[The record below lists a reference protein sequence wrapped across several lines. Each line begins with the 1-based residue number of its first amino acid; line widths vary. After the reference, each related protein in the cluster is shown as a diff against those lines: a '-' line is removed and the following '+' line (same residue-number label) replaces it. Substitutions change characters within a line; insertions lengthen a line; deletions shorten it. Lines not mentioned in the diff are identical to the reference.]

1 MKKIILLSLL
11 LIGIGNATE
20 YQIVHLKKGGSLN
33 VREVPVVTSRT
44 TVGRIPAYATGIKI
58 RRCKYNR
65 DGNKWCYISY
75 PMGGSH
81 IEGWVSRRFLAP
93 MKRSRTSTRHIQNFL
108 QNFYMADEENFLD
121 KLQSFYK
128 FPMQQYL
135 WKRNVSFLQLRSK
148 KVRFY
153 KKWGKRDYRM
163 TSMKILKRRHNYI
176 DVKTTVRW
184 KMKGH
189 KDFQEGKDVQKVRL
203 IPSRNSFKVLA
214 LKNLSHYVKPKPVV
228 LEEKNETIV
237 TKIVKSEEE
246 KSTPILPQK
255 KAIKGKLQY
264 YIQVASFFK
273 PIRSSYLNNI
283 RKHGFAY
290 VIQRV
295 QITEKSLIRRVLIG
309 PFETTAKAK
318 HSLGAVRATISKNA
332 YLKTLS
338 L

>member
-58 RRCKYNR
+58 QRCKYNR

-81 IEGWVSRRFLAP
+81 IEGWVNRRFLSP
-93 MKRSRTSTRHIQNFL
+93 VKSSSHSKRHIQNFL

-121 KLQSFYK
+121 KLQVFYK

-135 WKRNVSFLQLRSK
+135 WKKNVSFLQLRSK

-153 KKWGKRDYRM
+153 KKWGKRNYHM
-163 TSMKILKRRHNYI
+163 TYMKILKRRSNYI

-184 KMKGH
+184 KMKGRD
-189 KDFQEGKDVQKVRL
+189 DFQEGKDVQKVRL
-203 IPSRNSFKVLA
+203 IPTKNSFKVLA
-214 LKNLSHYVKPKPVV
+214 LKNLSHYVKPKPVEV
-228 LEEKNETIV
+228 EEKNET
-237 TKIVKSEEE
+237 KEVKELKDEILLPALVE
-246 KSTPILPQK
+246 KTPV
-255 KAIKGKLQY
+255 KGKIQY

-273 PIRSSYLNNI
+273 PINSRYLRNI
-283 RKHGFAY
+283 TKNGFHY
-290 VIQRV
+290 VIQKV
-295 QITEKSLIRRVLIG
+295 KPTEKTTIQRVLIG
-309 PFETTAKAK
+309 PFETPQKAKA
-318 HSLGAVRATISKNA
+318 SLGTVRATISKNA
-332 YLKTLS
+332 YLKTLA

>member
-58 RRCKYNR
+58 QRCKYNR

-93 MKRSRTSTRHIQNFL
+93 MKSSRTSTRHIQNFL

-128 FPMQQYL
+128 FPMQQYM

-163 TSMKILKRRHNYI
+163 TYMKILKRRHNYI
-176 DVKTTVRW
+176 DVQTTVRW

-189 KDFQEGKDVQKVRL
+189 NEVQEGKDVQKVRL
-203 IPSRNSFKVLA
+203 VPSRNSFKVLA

-228 LEEKNETIV
+228 VEEKNETEV
-237 TKIVKSEEE
+237 ADEVVA
-246 KSTPILPQK
+246 PILVENRPK
-255 KAIKGKLQY
+255 KGKIQY
-264 YIQVASFFK
+264 YIQVGSFFK
-273 PIRSSYLNNI
+273 PIRASYLSKITKN
-283 RKHGFAY
+283 GFPY

-295 QITEKSLIRRVLIG
+295 QATEKSLIRRVLIG

-318 HSLGAVRATISKNA
+318 ALLGAVRATISRNA